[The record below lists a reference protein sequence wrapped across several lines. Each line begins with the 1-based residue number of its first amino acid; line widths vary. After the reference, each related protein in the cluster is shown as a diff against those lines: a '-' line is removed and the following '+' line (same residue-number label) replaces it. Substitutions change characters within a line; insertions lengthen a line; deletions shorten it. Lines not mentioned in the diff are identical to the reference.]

1 MPNKKNDAAKSKKTT
16 KEMKSKA
23 KVAMVMKKP
32 AAKPQPAPAGGGAKT
47 VQTLRGFRDIL
58 PVEQPYWL
66 TVREKVE
73 SLALAYGY
81 ERMDTPI
88 LEPTSLFVRSV
99 GKQSDIVEKEMF
111 TFEDRGGDSVSLR
124 PEGTAALAR
133 AYVQHGLLNQPQ
145 PVKLF
150 YSGPMFRYERPQA
163 GRYRQHHQ
171 FGFEVFGDANPVH
184 DAELISVAYLFYK
197 ELGVKTII
205 HINSLGHDECRT
217 AYLAELVTYLKPK
230 RAQLCEDCKRRY
242 TKNPLR
248 FLDCKAK
255 TCESLRDGAPHIV
268 DFLDEECK
276 NHLMQVLEYL
286 DDLQVPY
293 VLDPY
298 LVRGLDYYTR
308 TVFEVMP
315 ADEEPAD
322 IVAMAEAPAGEVKKE
337 ESAHAHSAHIRERDD
352 AARAANDA
360 FPRSADDEEPTSLPR
375 HALGGGG
382 RYDKLVESLG
392 GRPTPACGF
401 GIGIERAVLQMKA
414 LRIPPGDHGRAD
426 VFLAQLG
433 DAARRKAF
441 VLFEE
446 MRKSGMRVSANFS
459 KGSLKSQLEIA
470 NRLGAKYTAIIGQQE
485 VLDGTTLVRD
495 MESGMQEIVDYNKV
509 ITALQKKLGKV

>member
-1 MPNKKNDAAKSKKTT
+1 MPTKKNATAKKP
-16 KEMKSKA
+16 
-23 KVAMVMKKP
+23 KVATVMKKP
-32 AAKPQPAPAGGGAKT
+32 VPKPQPSGSSGVKT

-81 ERMDTPI
+81 ERIDTPV
-88 LEPTSLFVRSV
+88 LEATSLFVRSV

-111 TFEDRGGDSVSLR
+111 TFEDRGGDSISLR
-124 PEGTAALAR
+124 PEGTAAMAR
-133 AYVQHGLLNQPQ
+133 AYVQHGMLNQPQ
-145 PVKLF
+145 PVKFF
-150 YSGPMFRYERPQA
+150 YWGPMFRYERPQA

-205 HINSLGHDECRT
+205 HINSLGHDECRAT
-217 AYLAELVTYLKPK
+217 YMAELVAYLRPK
-230 RAQLCEDCKRRY
+230 RPQLCEDCKRRY
-242 TKNPLR
+242 SKNPLR

-255 TCESLRDGAPHIV
+255 TCEVLREGAPHLV
-268 DFLDEECK
+268 DYLDEECK

-308 TVFEVMP
+308 TVFEIMP
-315 ADEEPAD
+315 ADEEPASV
-322 IVAMAEAPAGEVKKE
+322 VAAAAAPDASTKKE
-337 ESAHAHSAHIRERDD
+337 ESSHAHAAHMRQRDH
-352 AARAANDA
+352 AAKIAAEA
-360 FPRSADDEEPTSLPR
+360 GAVVTADEEEPAGLPR

-382 RYDKLVESLG
+382 RYDKLVEQLG

-401 GIGIERAVLQMKA
+401 GVGIERAVLQMKA
-414 LRIPPGDHGRAD
+414 LRIAPGDHGRAD

-441 VLFEE
+441 ILFEE
-446 MRKSGMRVSANFS
+446 MRKSGMKVSANFS
-459 KGSLKSQLEIA
+459 KGSLKSQLEIS
-470 NRLGAKYTAIIGQQE
+470 NRLGAKFTAIIGQQE
-485 VLDGTTLVRD
+485 VLDGTTLIRD
-495 MESGMQEIVDYNKV
+495 MESGMQEIVDYNKA
-509 ITALQKKLGKV
+509 IGSLQKKLGKG